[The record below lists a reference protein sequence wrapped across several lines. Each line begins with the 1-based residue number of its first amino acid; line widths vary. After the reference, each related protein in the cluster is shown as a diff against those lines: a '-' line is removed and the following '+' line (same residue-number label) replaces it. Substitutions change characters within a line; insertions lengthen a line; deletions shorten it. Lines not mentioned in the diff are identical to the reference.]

1 MTKLYLDINTKEKA
15 MKKDYVAEIMQ
26 KWYDVMSKN
35 NTQVQPKTSTML
47 GTILAEYN
55 ITPKEPVT
63 DIWQQ
68 ALTIKGGDF
77 PAWYDGLTA
86 TQKDE
91 YNKARKAAS
100 EKYDPREKQLLKG

>member
-1 MTKLYLDINTKEKA
+1 MTKLYLDMNTKEKA

-26 KWYDVMSKN
+26 KWYEVMSKN

-55 ITPKEPVT
+55 ISPKDPIKDV
-63 DIWQQ
+63 WQQ

-77 PAWYDGLTA
+77 PAWYEGLTPA
-86 TQKDE
+86 QKKE
-91 YNKARKAAS
+91 YNRARKEAS
-100 EKYDPREKQLLKG
+100 EKYDPRNKQLLKG